1 VKTEKLGG
9 VAGGEGEC
17 GDDVAGW
24 LVSQFS
30 HSHPSETPQPILMSY
45 QIILLRLPRQLMC
58 KIWLEPIRPLRI
70 CACVKK
76 HVLCGFFLS
85 RAARCR
91 DHPQRLLGGLYRY
104 AECSWTRCSTFDNM
118 KVLIS
123 CAFGLKTLIHA
134 PKIGVFKGDLTPLA
148 GSNITV
154 TTKMALMVAKLCRLS
169 N

>member
-1 VKTEKLGG
+1 
-9 VAGGEGEC
+9 VA
-17 GDDVAGW
+17 
-24 LVSQFS
+24 SK
-30 HSHPSETPQPILMSY
+30 PIFAF
-45 QIILLRLPRQLMC
+45 P
-58 KIWLEPIRPLRI
+58 PLRNPSTNFDVI
-70 CACVKK
+70 SNNITASPQTVDVQNLVGTDSAVTDLRMREKTRF
-76 HVLCGFFLS
+76 VWIFLS

-104 AECSWTRCSTFDNM
+104 AECSWTRCSTFNNM